1 MCAPTKQI
9 SLSGFFY
16 SLLHIRQPYWQCS
29 HKQTRFPLSDC
40 LSLCCMS
47 HMLHTYMIDLSVGVE
62 LTLEALSLL
71 PLVSLSLRSAVA
83 SLLASLFAT
92 WPRCCLD
99 DPDGAVPRQSARLA
113 RVLLTATACRRLRAR
128 ERFRRDRNSGLSQTM
143 KPLRYFMI
151 WHPLNNLPLSCQASM
166 NHSCLKILYMWRT
179 RAVVRKILGAL

>member
-1 MCAPTKQI
+1 
-9 SLSGFFY
+9 
-16 SLLHIRQPYWQCS
+16 
-29 HKQTRFPLSDC
+29 
-40 LSLCCMS
+40 
-47 HMLHTYMIDLSVGVE
+47 MIDLSVSVE

-128 ERFRRDRNSGLSQTM
+128 ERFRRDLFRCELSLAHWSFVTFTMIPQNSNGHFEG
-143 KPLRYFMI
+143 P
-151 WHPLNNLPLSCQASM
+151 
-166 NHSCLKILYMWRT
+166 
-179 RAVVRKILGAL
+179 